1 VALHY
6 RLVHESARPR
16 VQAIV
21 DRLLAEHPD
30 ELKMTPGKMVFELQ
44 PRLDWDKGKA
54 VLYLLRALRL
64 DRDDVVPV
72 YLGDDITDED
82 AFAALAGRG
91 IGVFVGRPDD
101 PEVAGRGTA
110 AEFVLDSEEV
120 ERFSE
125 HAGRVTPERAGERAE
140 GFTLGYD
147 RFDPA
152 EEGLREAL
160 TSTGNGYFCTRG
172 AAEWEDA
179 GDVHYP
185 GTYVHGGYNRE
196 TTIMGGRPV
205 LNEDLVNL
213 PNWLV
218 LKLRIDG
225 EEAIGFDNIEL
236 LDYRHEY
243 DIRNAVVSRT
253 LRFRD
258 RAGRVRDCAAAV
270 S

>member
-1 VALHY
+1 MALHY

-21 DRLLAEHPD
+21 DRLLAEHQD

-110 AEFVLDSEEV
+110 AEFVLDSTEEV
-120 ERFSE
+120 ERFLNTL
-125 HAGRVTPERAGERAE
+125 AG
-140 GFTLGYD
+140 
-147 RFDPA
+147 
-152 EEGLREAL
+152 
-160 TSTGNGYFCTRG
+160 
-172 AAEWEDA
+172 
-179 GDVHYP
+179 
-185 GTYVHGGYNRE
+185 
-196 TTIMGGRPV
+196 
-205 LNEDLVNL
+205 
-213 PNWLV
+213 
-218 LKLRIDG
+218 
-225 EEAIGFDNIEL
+225 
-236 LDYRHEY
+236 
-243 DIRNAVVSRT
+243 
-253 LRFRD
+253 
-258 RAGRVRDCAAAV
+258 
-270 S
+270 

>member
-1 VALHY
+1 MALHY

-110 AEFVLDSEEV
+110 AEFVLDSTEEV
-120 ERFSE
+120 ERFLNTL
-125 HAGRVTPERAGERAE
+125 AG
-140 GFTLGYD
+140 
-147 RFDPA
+147 
-152 EEGLREAL
+152 
-160 TSTGNGYFCTRG
+160 
-172 AAEWEDA
+172 
-179 GDVHYP
+179 
-185 GTYVHGGYNRE
+185 
-196 TTIMGGRPV
+196 
-205 LNEDLVNL
+205 
-213 PNWLV
+213 
-218 LKLRIDG
+218 
-225 EEAIGFDNIEL
+225 
-236 LDYRHEY
+236 
-243 DIRNAVVSRT
+243 
-253 LRFRD
+253 
-258 RAGRVRDCAAAV
+258 
-270 S
+270 

>member
-1 VALHY
+1 MALHY

-110 AEFVLDSEEV
+110 AEFVLDSTEEA
-120 ERFSE
+120 ERFLNTL
-125 HAGRVTPERAGERAE
+125 AG
-140 GFTLGYD
+140 
-147 RFDPA
+147 
-152 EEGLREAL
+152 
-160 TSTGNGYFCTRG
+160 
-172 AAEWEDA
+172 
-179 GDVHYP
+179 
-185 GTYVHGGYNRE
+185 
-196 TTIMGGRPV
+196 
-205 LNEDLVNL
+205 
-213 PNWLV
+213 
-218 LKLRIDG
+218 
-225 EEAIGFDNIEL
+225 
-236 LDYRHEY
+236 
-243 DIRNAVVSRT
+243 
-253 LRFRD
+253 
-258 RAGRVRDCAAAV
+258 
-270 S
+270 